1 LADNPYS
8 PNGGG
13 DQPTPAAI
21 AQAIAEISE
30 KTSLLLREE
39 IELAKAEVEIKLKSL
54 LKGAVIGLSA
64 GIFVLVGLLFLLHG
78 FAWLA
83 YYVIPVPDQQIF
95 WGFFVVAGVL
105 FVLAALGGFLA
116 AKLFKAGKSPTPTM
130 AIREAQLIKDTVTN
144 TQPQPPE
151 PR

>member
-8 PNGGG
+8 PNGSG
-13 DQPTPAAI
+13 DQPPPAAI
-21 AQAIAEISE
+21 AQAIADISE
-30 KTSLLLREE
+30 KTSILIREE
-39 IELAKAEVEIKLKSL
+39 IELAKAEVEVKVKSL
-54 LKGAVIGLSA
+54 VKGAVIGLSA

-83 YYVIPVPDQQIF
+83 YYVIPVPDGQIF

-105 FVLAALGGFLA
+105 FVLAGLGGFFA
-116 AKLFKAGKSPTPTM
+116 AKLFKAGQSPAPTM

-144 TQPQPPE
+144 TQPE
-151 PR
+151 TH